1 MEVEKE
7 VTKEKINIE
16 EIISLNKNIN
26 NHHINIEIK
35 KIKDIINKIYPKYNS
50 YNEIIIFNE
59 FENNIGKNLDNF
71 YNKFINNKF
80 NKYSHNEF
88 YFKEY
93 IKFRKKINFIAKKL
107 YCLSNEAKIK
117 IKNNSN
123 DKVNASFL
131 INAQFVLK
139 NLINENNHIYIQKF
153 FKILILLQ
161 YYDIISLITYKFIVE
176 LYINIFC
183 ELILDN
189 SHYLLFINDI
199 IESFAQFP
207 FEIENN
213 NKINNNIFIAIIK
226 LFQEYFVNDS
236 NMKMKIKKSLIWLKL
251 LGNKIISNLDNKE
264 DLNKLYKFLVD
275 IYKYN
280 INVNFLFENIYKYS
294 AVDFNYYLNSI
305 NFLSNLFKEEAQ
317 AKKNINNFN
326 IKNGFY
332 IPMNNPLI
340 LEKINFKENEFSLIF
355 SFRIMNNEK
364 DKEIIIFNLSNNVNG
379 NIILKLIINKDNTL
393 KIIHGNKEWV
403 KNDVNILNNKDYL
416 VCISQS
422 YSSYS
427 STKLLFFINNINND
441 KNERNSLANKNV
453 IVNVNNI
460 KTKKNALKFNSFEI
474 KSPYPYFSSQ
484 MILELGK
491 SNFNGIIGD
500 FIIINKK
507 LNEVE
512 VQNLFNLAGYYS
524 IIAENLY
531 DKYDLVNKFDNY
543 YVENSDNII
552 FLKNLKFNCII
563 KILSSKLNNKFVKN
577 KKKLKIE
584 NIGIL
589 KHKNNQKIKVIDLKY
604 SLDFFYNKNGIEFL
618 LFQLH
623 NIANIIDNDNNN
635 LNLFNIYL
643 YHTLKFFYDIMMN
656 IDDDNTGKKKNDSF

>member
-305 NFLSNLFKEEAQ
+305 NFF
-317 AKKNINNFN
+317 
-326 IKNGFY
+326 
-332 IPMNNPLI
+332 
-340 LEKINFKENEFSLIF
+340 
-355 SFRIMNNEK
+355 
-364 DKEIIIFNLSNNVNG
+364 
-379 NIILKLIINKDNTL
+379 
-393 KIIHGNKEWV
+393 
-403 KNDVNILNNKDYL
+403 
-416 VCISQS
+416 
-422 YSSYS
+422 
-427 STKLLFFINNINND
+427 
-441 KNERNSLANKNV
+441 
-453 IVNVNNI
+453 
-460 KTKKNALKFNSFEI
+460 I
-474 KSPYPYFSSQ
+474 KSF
-484 MILELGK
+484 
-491 SNFNGIIGD
+491 
-500 FIIINKK
+500 
-507 LNEVE
+507 
-512 VQNLFNLAGYYS
+512 
-524 IIAENLY
+524 
-531 DKYDLVNKFDNY
+531 
-543 YVENSDNII
+543 
-552 FLKNLKFNCII
+552 
-563 KILSSKLNNKFVKN
+563 
-577 KKKLKIE
+577 
-584 NIGIL
+584 
-589 KHKNNQKIKVIDLKY
+589 
-604 SLDFFYNKNGIEFL
+604 
-618 LFQLH
+618 
-623 NIANIIDNDNNN
+623 
-635 LNLFNIYL
+635 
-643 YHTLKFFYDIMMN
+643 
-656 IDDDNTGKKKNDSF
+656 

>member
-317 AKKNINNFN
+317 AKK
-326 IKNGFY
+326 
-332 IPMNNPLI
+332 I
-340 LEKINFKENEFSLIF
+340 L
-355 SFRIMNNEK
+355 
-364 DKEIIIFNLSNNVNG
+364 
-379 NIILKLIINKDNTL
+379 T
-393 KIIHGNKEWV
+393 
-403 KNDVNILNNKDYL
+403 
-416 VCISQS
+416 IS
-422 YSSYS
+422 
-427 STKLLFFINNINND
+427 I
-441 KNERNSLANKNV
+441 
-453 IVNVNNI
+453 
-460 KTKKNALKFNSFEI
+460 
-474 KSPYPYFSSQ
+474 
-484 MILELGK
+484 
-491 SNFNGIIGD
+491 
-500 FIIINKK
+500 
-507 LNEVE
+507 
-512 VQNLFNLAGYYS
+512 
-524 IIAENLY
+524 
-531 DKYDLVNKFDNY
+531 
-543 YVENSDNII
+543 
-552 FLKNLKFNCII
+552 
-563 KILSSKLNNKFVKN
+563 
-577 KKKLKIE
+577 
-584 NIGIL
+584 
-589 KHKNNQKIKVIDLKY
+589 
-604 SLDFFYNKNGIEFL
+604 
-618 LFQLH
+618 
-623 NIANIIDNDNNN
+623 
-635 LNLFNIYL
+635 
-643 YHTLKFFYDIMMN
+643 
-656 IDDDNTGKKKNDSF
+656 